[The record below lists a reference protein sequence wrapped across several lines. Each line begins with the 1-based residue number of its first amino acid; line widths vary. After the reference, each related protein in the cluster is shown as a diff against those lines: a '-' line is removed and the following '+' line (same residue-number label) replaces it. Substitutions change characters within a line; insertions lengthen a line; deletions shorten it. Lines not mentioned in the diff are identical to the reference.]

1 MKSKIK
7 SDKTFE
13 KKRHS
18 RLKNRRGVADVIS
31 TMMLMAVTVTG
42 ASTLTYF
49 MNDAFVSGNLGTI
62 STLDSSSLNLLLL
75 AYDTRD
81 SSNLLKLIDVDNDIT
96 NGVNPD
102 PGSNDPILCGFT
114 CAGNP
119 GVIPENGG
127 TEFIVL
133 QIQNNGLN
141 PIFLEDIG
149 INNVI
154 HTWDSS
160 TSGVELDAS
169 TDDSG
174 GKYPSDGMFSILP
187 VGASPIIQNS
197 NTEIPNGQAVNILV
211 KLGLDDSDILLN
223 KGIHVSF
230 DVGNPQLV
238 EFLIDSGDAR

>member
-1 MKSKIK
+1 MKSETK
-7 SDKTFE
+7 SNQIFE
-13 KKRHS
+13 KKKHS
-18 RLKNRRGVADVIS
+18 RLKKRRGVADVIS

-81 SSNLLKLIDVDNDIT
+81 SSTLLKLIDVDNDIA
-96 NGVNPD
+96 NGIEPVTFD
-102 PGSNDPILCGFT
+102 PVLCGSS
-114 CAGNP
+114 CAGTANA
-119 GVIPENGG
+119 IPENGG
-127 TEFIVL
+127 TEFLVL

-141 PIFLEDIG
+141 SIFLEDVG

-154 HTWDSS
+154 HTWDS
-160 TSGVELDAS
+160 TTAGIELDAS
-169 TDDSG
+169 TNDLVG
-174 GKYPSDGMFSILP
+174 GKYPSDGTFSILP
-187 VGASPIIQNS
+187 VGTSPIIQNS
-197 NTEIPNGQAVNILV
+197 NIEIPNGEAVNILV
-211 KLGLDDSDILLN
+211 KLGSDDSDILLN
-223 KGIHVSF
+223 KGIRISF